1 MMLPRRAFTMWR
13 STAWLPKKTPLAL
26 TASSR
31 SQSASVTSAVCID
44 LWMPALFTRMSIRP
58 HSAIARSAIFVRSA
72 RRVTSICSGSARRPR
87 LRTSSAVRSPVA
99 LSTSAT
105 TMSAPIPASSSAMAR
120 PMLRPAPVTIAVCP
134 SNSIPMSSF
143 SATAARAAGD
153 GRGAALDQLHPHV
166 VGRLDE
172 ADARAARDLDRP
184 LQQAGPEP
192 FESLDVGLEVL
203 RVEAEVFEAVVG
215 ARVAGAQPL
224 VGAGARDVDGGAV
237 LALAAHEA
245 VAEHARLVGHDLE
258 GEGLHVPLGGLAG
271 IGGLQV
277 DMIDSVGHGG
287 VLSAEVSSGP
297 R

>member
-44 LWMPALFTRMSIRP
+44 LWKPALFTRMSIRP
-58 HSAIARSAIFVRSA
+58 HSAIVRSAILVRSA
-72 RRVTSICSGSARRPR
+72 RRVTSICSASARPPR
-87 LRTSSAVRSPVA
+87 LPSPPALRSPVA

-134 SNSIPMSSF
+134 CSSMTASSF
-143 SATAARAAGD
+143 SAAGAGAAGE
-153 GRGAALDQLHPHV
+153 GPALDQLHAHV

-184 LQQAGPEP
+184 LQQAAPEP
-192 FESLDVGLEVL
+192 FEALDVGLEVVG
-203 RVEAEVFEAVVG
+203 VEAEVLEAVVG
-215 ARVAGAQPL
+215 AGIAGAQPL
-224 VGAGARDVDGGAV
+224 AAAGARDVDRGAV

-245 VAEHARLVGHDLE
+245 IAEHARLV
-258 GEGLHVPLGGLAG
+258 
-271 IGGLQV
+271 
-277 DMIDSVGHGG
+277 
-287 VLSAEVSSGP
+287 
-297 R
+297 